1 MSELEKYVSVNDD
14 GSGEICSGMNSLM
27 EMFEHWT
34 VVYYF
39 GYKWSIWTWP
49 QHSID
54 NIFHFYVQF
63 SYCKQFERK
72 HIFVPRWQAYT
83 PNCCTHCIWCY
94 INPPHTIRWHHL
106 FSFHLAKSKT
116 FVQMFHIKVQLG
128 MKMKKKKKKKEQWES
143 KQRTSIWTR
152 TYIVHICGSVT
163 IGAMLQ
169 PLQKPYT

>member
-1 MSELEKYVSVNDD
+1 MMMVPEKFVPEWIHSWRCSSIGLLCITSATNGQFELGHNTPLT
-14 GSGEICSGMNSLM
+14 IFFIFMCNSHTANNSK
-27 EMFEHWT
+27 E
-34 VVYYF
+34 
-39 GYKWSIWTWP
+39 
-49 QHSID
+49 
-54 NIFHFYVQF
+54 NIFSCQDG
-63 SYCKQFERK
+63 K
-72 HIFVPRWQAYT
+72 HTRTV

-163 IGAMLQ
+163 SGAMLQ